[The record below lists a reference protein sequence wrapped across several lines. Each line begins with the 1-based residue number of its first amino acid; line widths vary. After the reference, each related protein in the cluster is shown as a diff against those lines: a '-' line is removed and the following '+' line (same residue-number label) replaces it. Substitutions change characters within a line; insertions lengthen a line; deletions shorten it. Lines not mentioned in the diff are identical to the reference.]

1 MSSSQTEQIIELF
14 QVFDMQGM
22 KKQDIYTKIEIQLD
36 VPRPTVRRAINM
48 FLKNS
53 EKMSRLDRS

>member
-1 MSSSQTEQIIELF
+1 MSSNQTEQIIELF
-14 QVFDMQGM
+14 QTYDMQKM
-22 KKQDIYTKIEIQLD
+22 NKSDIYTKIEIQLN

>member
-1 MSSSQTEQIIELF
+1 MSSTQTEQIIELF

-22 KKQDIYTKIEIQLD
+22 RKQDIYTKIEIELE

>member
-1 MSSSQTEQIIELF
+1 MSSTQTEQIIELF
-14 QVFDMQGM
+14 QTFDIQGM
-22 KKQDIYTKIEIQLD
+22 RKQDIYTKIEIQLD

-53 EKMSRLDRS
+53 EKMSRVDRS